1 MGQEG
6 RDVEIRIGVQQAPR
20 EIVLESTESPEHI
33 RSLLEK
39 AMADST
45 LLVLTDDKGRTY
57 AVPAE
62 RIAYV
67 EIGTQTAPKVGFA
80 TT

>member
-1 MGQEG
+1 MSM
-6 RDVEIRIGVQQAPR
+6 EIRIGVQHAPR
-20 EIVLESTESPEHI
+20 EIVLESTQTPDQVRAAVEV
-33 RSLLEK
+33 
-39 AMADST
+39 AAANDS

-57 AVPAE
+57 AVPGNK
-62 RIAYV
+62 IAYI